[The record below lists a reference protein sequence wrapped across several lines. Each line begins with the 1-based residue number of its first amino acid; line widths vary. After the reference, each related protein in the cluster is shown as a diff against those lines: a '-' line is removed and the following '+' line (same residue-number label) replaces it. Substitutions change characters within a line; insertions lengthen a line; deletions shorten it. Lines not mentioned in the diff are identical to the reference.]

1 MAVKIAVRV
10 LRRMPYGFNFDL
22 SRLSRSFFREIA
34 RSSGEKD
41 IHRRIGKKARYLAEK
56 FRIHE
61 ITGLN
66 IPEALMVVEDLI
78 DVYIKNCSFKERFS
92 KTGKRALFLPHCA
105 RKYMDNRCQ
114 ARFDAEES
122 TYRCAHCSPDCLVN
136 RATALAEKRGYDVY
150 VLPGNSCVT
159 KILKKKHYEGIVG
172 VACCEELKLSAKYL
186 EETGLPG
193 QAIPLIRNGCA
204 NTEFNLQSLEAIL

>member
-1 MAVKIAVRV
+1 
-10 LRRMPYGFNFDL
+10 MPYGFNFDL

-34 RSSGEKD
+34 MASNEKD
-41 IHRRIGKKARYLAEK
+41 IHKKLGNKARYLTEK
-56 FRIHE
+56 FRINE

-66 IPEALMVVEDLI
+66 VSDALLVIEDLI
-78 DVYIKNCSFKERFS
+78 DVYIKNCSYKEKFS

-114 ARFDAEES
+114 SRFDAEEPS
-122 TYRCAHCSPDCLVN
+122 YRCTHCSPDCLVN
-136 RATALAEKRGYDVY
+136 RATTLAEKRGYDVY
-150 VLPGNSCVT
+150 ILPGNSCLT
-159 KILKKKHYEGIVG
+159 KIIKKKSYEGIVG

-186 EETGLPG
+186 EQNGLPG

-204 NTEFNLQSLEAIL
+204 NTEFNLQNLETIL

>member
-1 MAVKIAVRV
+1 MKV
-10 LRRMPYGFNFDL
+10 LRRMPYRFNFDL
-22 SRLSRSFFREIA
+22 SSLSRSFFREIA
-34 RSSGEKD
+34 KSSSEKD
-41 IHRRIGKKARYLAEK
+41 IHRRIGNKARYLAEK

-66 IPEALMVVEDLI
+66 VSEALLVVEDLI
-78 DVYIKNCSFKERFS
+78 DVYIKNCSYKEKFS
-92 KTGKRALFLPHCA
+92 KTGKRVLFLPHCA

-114 ARFDAEES
+114 ARFDPEQS
-122 TYRCAHCSPDCLVN
+122 SYRCARCSPDCLVN
-136 RATALAEKRGYDVY
+136 RATTLAEKRGYDVY

-159 KILKKKHYEGIVG
+159 KILKKKQYEGIVG

-204 NTEFNLQSLEAIL
+204 NTEFNLQSLETIL

>member
-1 MAVKIAVRV
+1 MSVKIAVRV
-10 LRRMPYGFNFDL
+10 LRRMPYRFNFDL
-22 SRLSRSFFREIA
+22 SRLSRSFFREVTVA
-34 RSSGEKD
+34 SGEKD
-41 IHRRIGKKARYLAEK
+41 IHRKIGKKARYLAEK

-78 DVYIKNCSFKERFS
+78 DVYIKNCSLRENFS
-92 KTGKRALFLPHCA
+92 KTGKRVLFLPHCA
-105 RKYMDNRCQ
+105 RKYMDNQCQ

-122 TYRCAHCSPDCLVN
+122 SYRCAHCSPDCLIN
-136 RATALAEKRGYDVY
+136 RATTLAEKRGYDVY

-159 KILKKKHYEGIVG
+159 KILNKKQYEGIVG

-204 NTEFNLQSLEAIL
+204 NTEFNLQSLETIL